1 MRRNGV
7 LGEKKDEE
15 KGRMRRREGLGELG
29 FMGEK
34 KDEEKGR
41 MRRREG

>member
-1 MRRNGV
+1 
-7 LGEKKDEE
+7 
-15 KGRMRRREGLGELG
+15 MRRREGLGELG